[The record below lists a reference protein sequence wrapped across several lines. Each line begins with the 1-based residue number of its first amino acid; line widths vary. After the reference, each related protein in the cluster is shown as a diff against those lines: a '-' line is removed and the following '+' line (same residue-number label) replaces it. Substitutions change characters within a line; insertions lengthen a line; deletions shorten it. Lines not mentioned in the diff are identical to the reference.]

1 MSEAP
6 MSEGSA
12 EGCAG
17 AGAVGAQG
25 AAGAGVSGAAE
36 AGPAAG
42 APLSSMAD
50 GARCR
55 VVRVDAGRGLRA
67 HLMAMGLR
75 PGVAVRV
82 VKNGGAG
89 PFVLA
94 MQALRLVLGR
104 GMAHR
109 IHVVREDPDGAE
121 GGGGRE

>member
-1 MSEAP
+1 MSEAS

-12 EGCAG
+12 ES
-17 AGAVGAQG
+17 G
-25 AAGAGVSGAAE
+25 AAGAEGAASAGTSGAGE
-36 AGPAAG
+36 AGPAPG

-75 PGVAVRV
+75 PGAAVRV

-94 MQALRLVLGR
+94 MEALRLVLGR

-109 IHVVREDPDGAE
+109 IHVVREERDGAE